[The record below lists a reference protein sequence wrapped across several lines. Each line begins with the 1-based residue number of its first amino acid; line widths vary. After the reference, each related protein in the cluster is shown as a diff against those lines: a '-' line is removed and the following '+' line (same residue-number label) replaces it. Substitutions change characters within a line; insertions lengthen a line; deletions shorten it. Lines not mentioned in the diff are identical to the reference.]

1 MPTNMYGPRDN
12 FDLETSHV
20 LPALINRFVS
30 ARKSGASQVTLWG
43 TGSPKREFLHSKDL
57 ATAVLLAAEKYD
69 SDLHLNVGVGE
80 DLSIK
85 ELATRVSRIAGFEGE
100 ILWDSSKPDGTPRK
114 VLDVTR
120 LKSLGWSPTIT
131 LDQGIRETIEW
142 FESNYN

>member
-1 MPTNMYGPRDN
+1 MYGPRDN

-30 ARKSGASQVTLWG
+30 ARKLGKTQVTLWG

-57 ATAVLLAAEKYD
+57 ATAVILAADKYD

-80 DLSIK
+80 DLAIRD
-85 ELATRVSRIAGFEGE
+85 LANLVARLSGFEGE
-100 ILWDSSKPDGTPRK
+100 ILWDRTKPDGTPRK
-114 VLDVTR
+114 VLDVSR
-120 LKSLGWSPTIT
+120 LKSLGWSPSIS
-131 LDQGIRETIEW
+131 LENGILETIQW